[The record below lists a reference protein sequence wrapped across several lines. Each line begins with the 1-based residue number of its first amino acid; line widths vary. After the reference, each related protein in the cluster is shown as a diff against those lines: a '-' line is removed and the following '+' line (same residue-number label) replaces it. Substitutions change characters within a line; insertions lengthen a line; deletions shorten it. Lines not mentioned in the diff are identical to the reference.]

1 MDSMVAG
8 FRGMRPTLRTYCPCS
23 VPILGLSPD
32 GVMVQGRKEQS
43 LKSNLQT
50 MTHIYRKPVI
60 LQTPFNDISGYQLYV
75 GASIRSRQRT
85 LCFRIALLEIQ
96 EKFMTSYTLDTRRI
110 WLKFLSW
117 PWTSG
122 MDVLWIP
129 ERFNTWAG
137 QELAAASCR
146 PSYWP
151 PLMDSVAYV
160 LYLQPPLREMNRWDV
175 Y

>member
-8 FRGMRPTLRTYCPCS
+8 FRGMKPTLTTYCPCS

-32 GVMVQGRKEQS
+32 RVMVQDSKEQS

-50 MTHIYRKPVI
+50 MTHVYRKPVI
-60 LQTPFNDISGYQLYV
+60 LQIPFNGISGDQLYA
-75 GASIRSRQRT
+75 GASIKSGQKT
-85 LCFRIALLEIQ
+85 LCFRLALLEIQ
-96 EKFMTSYTLDTRRI
+96 EKFMTIYTLDTRHIR
-110 WLKFLSW
+110 LKCLSW

-129 ERFNTWAG
+129 ERFKTWAG
-137 QELAAASCR
+137 QELAAAWCR
-146 PSYWP
+146 PSCWP

-160 LYLQPPLREMNRWDV
+160 LHLQPPLREMNRGDV
-175 Y
+175 C